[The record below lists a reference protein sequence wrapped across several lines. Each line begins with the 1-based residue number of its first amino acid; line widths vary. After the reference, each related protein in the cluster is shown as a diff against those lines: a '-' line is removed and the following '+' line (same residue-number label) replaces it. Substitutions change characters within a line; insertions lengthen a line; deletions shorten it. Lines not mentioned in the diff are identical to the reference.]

1 MEKILKSV
9 LSLLMGTLIGV
20 VAVGGTLFLLE
31 GREGLVNVMRKLGDV
46 PLIDFAVPIL
56 VAFVAMFVAIFLH
69 IVLHEAGHLLM
80 GLATDYR
87 FSSFRIA
94 SIAFVRREGRLK
106 IRRYKLAGTGGQC
119 LMLPP
124 ECPSERV
131 PFFWYNAGG
140 VMMNVA
146 LALVSLSFL
155 MTCDLSMWWTEL
167 CLMMFIV
174 GMFLA
179 VINGI
184 PMRPGGVQNDGMNI
198 LILCRV
204 PEKRRDFIRQ
214 LQIVAT
220 ATEGKRMSELPAEW
234 FDFSPVDDYKD
245 YLRLASRLNHQARL
259 IDEGNFLAA
268 HVAVEDLLQHFD
280 ELPKLIQFELAGEYV
295 FTELL
300 TENRK
305 EFIDK
310 YWTKEQVDYVRNSA
324 RFSSAKQRILFAYAL
339 FAEKDADKAQQIY
352 HDTLNHQDDYLI
364 LGEVRGDLAL
374 MKDLLEGNIRG
385 KVE

>member
-9 LSLLMGTLIGV
+9 LSLLMGALIGV

-31 GREGLVNVMRKLGDV
+31 GREGLVNVMRKLGEV

-56 VAFVAMFVAIFLH
+56 VAFVAMFIAIFLH

-80 GLATDYR
+80 GLATGYR

-140 VMMNVA
+140 VMMNFT

-155 MTCDLSMWWTEL
+155 MTCNLSMWWTEL
-167 CLMMFIV
+167 CLMMFVV

-179 VINGI
+179 VINGS
-184 PMRPGGVQNDGMNI
+184 PMRPGGVQNDG
-198 LILCRV
+198 
-204 PEKRRDFIRQ
+204 
-214 LQIVAT
+214 
-220 ATEGKRMSELPAEW
+220 
-234 FDFSPVDDYKD
+234 
-245 YLRLASRLNHQARL
+245 
-259 IDEGNFLAA
+259 
-268 HVAVEDLLQHFD
+268 
-280 ELPKLIQFELAGEYV
+280 
-295 FTELL
+295 
-300 TENRK
+300 
-305 EFIDK
+305 
-310 YWTKEQVDYVRNSA
+310 
-324 RFSSAKQRILFAYAL
+324 
-339 FAEKDADKAQQIY
+339 
-352 HDTLNHQDDYLI
+352 
-364 LGEVRGDLAL
+364 
-374 MKDLLEGNIRG
+374 
-385 KVE
+385 

>member
-1 MEKILKSV
+1 
-9 LSLLMGTLIGV
+9 
-20 VAVGGTLFLLE
+20 
-31 GREGLVNVMRKLGDV
+31 
-46 PLIDFAVPIL
+46 
-56 VAFVAMFVAIFLH
+56 
-69 IVLHEAGHLLM
+69 
-80 GLATDYR
+80 
-87 FSSFRIA
+87 
-94 SIAFVRREGRLK
+94 
-106 IRRYKLAGTGGQC
+106 
-119 LMLPP
+119 MLPP

-140 VMMNVA
+140 VMMNVT
-146 LALVSLSFL
+146 LALVSLSLL
-155 MTCDLSMWWTEL
+155 MTCNLSMWWTEL

-174 GMFLA
+174 GLFFA

-204 PEKRRDFIRQ
+204 PEKRKDFVRQ
-214 LQIVAT
+214 LQIAAS
-220 ATEGKRMSELPAEW
+220 ATEGKRMSEMPAEW

-259 IDEGNFLAA
+259 IDEGDFLAA

-280 ELPKLIQFELAGEYV
+280 ELPKLIQFELAGESV

-300 TENRK
+300 TENRN
-305 EFIDK
+305 EIIDK
-310 YWTKEQVDYVRNSA
+310 YWTKEQVDYVKNSA
-324 RFSSAKQRILFAYAL
+324 RFSSSKQRILFAYAL
-339 FAEKDADKAQQIY
+339 FAEKDTGKALQIY

-374 MKDLLEGNIRG
+374 MKDLWARHAVGSL
-385 KVE
+385 